1 MAKQILITGASSGIG
16 EATARHLA
24 SEGNELVLVARNKE
38 KLEQLSEE
46 LPTKSLV
53 IPFDLTHLEEI
64 EEIFKTCKNQGI
76 QLDGMVH
83 SAGKG
88 INVPVRNNDIQTMK
102 DIMTLNYY
110 SFVELG
116 KYFYRRKYSSDGSS
130 IVVLSSLS
138 VKTCYPGVMNY
149 SASKASVN
157 VAVQTMSKE
166 FVKRRIRVNAVMPAL
181 VGTPAIFN
189 DYNMADPDVDQPLGM
204 IDAKYVAYVI
214 GFLLSE
220 KAAYITGA
228 EIPISA
234 GMTYRQ

>member
-24 SEGNELVLVARNKE
+24 SEGKELVLVARNQE
-38 KLEQLSEE
+38 KLEQLAKE

-83 SAGKG
+83 SAGKS

-157 VAVQTMSKE
+157 VAVRTMAKE
-166 FVKRRIRVNAVMPAL
+166 FAKRKIRVNAVMPAL
-181 VGTPAIFN
+181 VGTPSIYN
-189 DYNMADPDVDQPLGM
+189 EYNMADPDVDQPMGM
-204 IDAKYVAYVI
+204 IDAKYVAYAI

-220 KAAYITGA
+220 RAAYITGA
-228 EIPISA
+228 DIPISA
-234 GMTYRQ
+234 GMTYGQ